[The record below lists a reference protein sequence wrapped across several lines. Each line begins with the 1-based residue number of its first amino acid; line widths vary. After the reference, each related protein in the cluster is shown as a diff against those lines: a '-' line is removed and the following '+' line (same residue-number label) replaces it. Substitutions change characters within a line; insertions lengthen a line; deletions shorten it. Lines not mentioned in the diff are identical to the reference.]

1 MGSALSVHL
10 RLATRELARRSLT
23 AFGRPDLF
31 GRGFDPFDDRSNV
44 VGIHARAAR
53 KTSPPPPVLDG
64 SGLSLTWYPDEHLR
78 CERVSATL
86 DKTGQPATQKTLQ
99 LGDRAQADKAPTWL
113 RWAVRLTLRLGPVLR
128 HSRADYR
135 AISHSDS
142 EIMT

>member
-31 GRGFDPFDDRSNV
+31 GRGFDPFDDRSNI

-53 KTSPPPPVLDG
+53 KTSQPPPVLDG

-78 CERVSATL
+78 CERVSPCASGRGADL
-86 DKTGQPATQKTLQ
+86 APLGCPA
-99 LGDRAQADKAPTWL
+99 DVAPRSGSQT
-113 RWAVRLTLRLGPVLR
+113 
-128 HSRADYR
+128 
-135 AISHSDS
+135 
-142 EIMT
+142 